1 MGNAILTQITGIILQ
16 VGVVVLLAA
25 AVWALFGRK
34 KCGFRA
40 YVGLIG
46 APRQA
51 ILLAAA
57 VGVALPVLML
67 AIPSFR
73 AMASG
78 ADTVVG
84 SAVGQLGPAGAIPIL
99 LLLAIF
105 KTAFAEELLFRGIIA
120 KRLIAWLGFNAGNAI
135 QAVLF
140 AAVHLLIFNVAARP
154 DLVSGTAFIAIVT
167 LSAWVNG
174 WLNERRGGGS
184 ILPGWTAHALANTI
198 TYLFV
203 ALWVL

>member
-1 MGNAILTQITGIILQ
+1 MGSAILTQIVGIILQ
-16 VGVVVLLAA
+16 VGVVVLLG
-25 AVWALFGRK
+25 AVIWALFGRK

-40 YVGLIG
+40 YVGLVG

-51 ILLAAA
+51 ILLATA

-78 ADTVVG
+78 GDTVVG
-84 SAVGQLGPAGAIPIL
+84 SAVAQLGPADAIPIL

-105 KTAFAEELLFRGIIA
+105 KTAFAEELLFRGIVG
-120 KRLIAWLGFNAGNAI
+120 KRLIAWLGFHAGNAI

-140 AAVHLLIFNVAARP
+140 AAVHLLIFTVSARP
-154 DLVSGTAFIAIVT
+154 DLISGIAFIALVT
-167 LSAWVNG
+167 LMGWVNG
-174 WLNERRGGGS
+174 WLNERRGNGS
-184 ILPGWTAHALANTI
+184 ILPGWTAHALANSI